1 MLSKPGRRFATAI
14 AGILFLTAVGTAGYI
29 LIEGYSLAEAFYMT
43 VITLSTVGFAEVRP
57 LGPAGRMFTAGLI
70 VTGVGT
76 ALYLLAVIAQLMFEG
91 TLREALGATAMQR
104 KIHNLSGHVIVCGF
118 GRFGRVVVEELV
130 RHSVAVV
137 VIDTDNSKSA
147 ELERLNVPHMVASA
161 LDDQVLE
168 EAGIRVARAIVAAT
182 DSDADNVYITLSA
195 REKNP
200 SVRIHARAESDSGIR
215 RLRLAGANQVVSA
228 YQRGGNRIAQTIL
241 RPSVVDFLELAVPG
255 RGDEVDLEEINIAR
269 ESPLAG
275 QTIAAIER
283 QTERLRIVALK
294 RGLDPIVLI
303 PAPTSEVR
311 VGDHLVAI
319 GDRASLRR
327 LAEIVTA

>member
-1 MLSKPGRRFATAI
+1 
-14 AGILFLTAVGTAGYI
+14 
-29 LIEGYSLAEAFYMT
+29 MT

-104 KIHNLSGHVIVCGF
+104 RIHNLSGHVIVCGF

-137 VIDTDNSKSA
+137 VIDTDVSKSA
-147 ELERLNVPHMVASA
+147 ELARLNVPHMVGSA
-161 LDDQVLE
+161 LEDEVLE

-200 SVRIHARAESDSGIR
+200 SVRIHARGESDSGIR
-215 RLRLAGANQVVSA
+215 RLQLAGANQVVSA
-228 YQRGGNRIAQTIL
+228 YQRGGHRIAQTIL
-241 RPSVVDFLELAVPG
+241 RPSVVDFLELAMPG
-255 RGDEVDLEEINIAR
+255 RGDEVDLEEINIAT

-294 RGLDPIVLI
+294 RGSDPIVLI
-303 PAPTSEVR
+303 PDSSSKVR
-311 VGDHLVAI
+311 AGDHLVAI
-319 GDRASLRR
+319 GNRASLRW